1 MPFARDSADAS
12 RSRSHSDKHS
22 PDAKSLS
29 AREDGAIIDRAMS
42 THPLTFD
49 MGAPSPDQ
57 PATGKERPIPP
68 FTRARIAVVRS
79 FLMLWVRAFGL
90 SGLYALGRGFGTL
103 EYFSDYNRRRR
114 VRRKLT
120 SLFKDRFS
128 PALQSKITWRYFM
141 RIRCDKM
148 FYTIMDRI
156 PKQQLMSRIKLIGGE
171 KLDEALAGGN
181 GTYVALCHFGS
192 HLIAGMM
199 MALLGYDIGGVRDPK
214 ESHVRRY
221 IQQKYR
227 ETFPEVAKM
236 KLFYATSFPRQ
247 IYRHL
252 RANGLVASLLDV
264 DRIRGDHTKTHP
276 VDFLGEKREFLVGPV
291 QMALRCG
298 SPIFQGFVV
307 SRKNFY
313 YQMIVTDKL
322 IDPKD
327 VADETAALTAVM
339 QTYADGV
346 ADFARRYPDHLMRI

>member
-1 MPFARDSADAS
+1 MHITDPVMQLGPPTSNRIDSDRYADAADS
-12 RSRSHSDKHS
+12 SS
-22 PDAKSLS
+22 P
-29 AREDGAIIDRAMS
+29 
-42 THPLTFD
+42 TN
-49 MGAPSPDQ
+49 
-57 PATGKERPIPP
+57 ERPIPP
-68 FTRARIAVVRS
+68 FTRARIAFVRS

-90 SGLYALGRGFGTL
+90 SGLHGLGRVFGTL
-103 EYFSDYNRRRR
+103 EYFVDYNRRRR
-114 VRRKLT
+114 VRQKLV

-128 PALQSKITWRYFM
+128 PAWQRKITWRYFM

-156 PKQQLMSRIKLIGGE
+156 PRQQLMSRIKLIGGE
-171 KLDEALAGGN
+171 NLDKALAEGN
-181 GTYVALCHFGS
+181 GAYVALCHFGS
-192 HLIAGMM
+192 HLIAGLM

-221 IQQKYR
+221 IQRKYR

-252 RANGLVASLLDV
+252 RGNGLLASLLDV
-264 DRIRGDHTKTHP
+264 DRIRGDNTKTHP

-307 SRKNFY
+307 SRRNFY
-313 YQMIVTDKL
+313 YQLIVTDKL

-327 VADETAALTAVM
+327 VADETAALGSVM
-339 QTYADGV
+339 QHYANGV